1 MLYMQKQ
8 YERKGY
14 KCLLYREEPF
24 MYARDSITYKEHVLV
39 YINGIISRKAKIV
52 SFE

>member
-1 MLYMQKQ
+1 MN
-8 YERKGY
+8 

-24 MYARDSITYKEHVLV
+24 MYARDSITYKEYVLV

>member
-1 MLYMQKQ
+1 MNE
-8 YERKGY
+8 YERQGY

-24 MYARDSITYKEHVLV
+24 MYARDSITYKEYVLV